1 MSAEF
6 AVKPPQALFYPR
18 PKVGKRRGFLIGQ
31 QIVDL
36 DKNRILQLFGSK
48 IPATVDLPEFIA
60 PPILTIF
67 ITSPLLFPKIRTA
80 LSF

>member
-18 PKVGKRRGFLIGQ
+18 PKVGKQRSFLIRQ

-36 DKNRILQLFGSK
+36 NKTAFFSFSVK

-67 ITSPLLFPKIRTA
+67 ITPLLLFPKIRTA

>member
-18 PKVGKRRGFLIGQ
+18 PKVGKQRSLLIRQ

-36 DKNRILQLFGSK
+36 NKNRILQLFGQNSGNRGFAG
-48 IPATVDLPEFIA
+48 IYRAADINDFHHS
-60 PPILTIF
+60 
-67 ITSPLLFPKIRTA
+67 SPFPKIRTA

>member
-1 MSAEF
+1 MSQIDIAHLRTWIGKTLVDEDDI
-6 AVKPPQALFYPR
+6 ALR
-18 PKVGKRRGFLIGQ
+18 HARLMA
-31 QIVDL
+31 
-36 DKNRILQLFGSK
+36 
-48 IPATVDLPEFIA
+48 ATVDLPEFIA